1 LAFVWGSEKSLG
13 ISNREILIHEIES
26 YLAGN
31 YLADKYL
38 ADKYLADHYLA
49 ESHFPR
55 IRGTLSDFAKV
66 IASAKELIF
75 R

>member
-1 LAFVWGSEKSLG
+1 MG

-49 ESHFPR
+49 ESTVPQ
-55 IRGTLSDFAKV
+55 IANALIYVRG
-66 IASAKELIF
+66 
-75 R
+75 